1 MAASLQQN
9 PTERNAMKTQLY
21 VNLPVKDLKR
31 SVEFFTALGFTFNPK
46 FTDENA
52 TCMIIGENVS
62 AMLLVEDFFK
72 SFTKKE
78 INDPRKTP
86 EVILAVSVESR
97 ALVEDLMG
105 KAVKAGATP
114 SEAKDYGFM
123 YQHGFQDL
131 DGHLWEVFYMD
142 EAAMAAQQQS
152 QQK

>member
-1 MAASLQQN
+1 
-9 PTERNAMKTQLY
+9 MKTQLF

-52 TCMIIGENVS
+52 TCMIIGENIS
-62 AMLLVEDFFK
+62 AMLLVEEFFK

-86 EVILAVSVESR
+86 EVILAMSVENR
-97 ALVEDLMG
+97 ALVDEVIG
-105 KAVKAGATP
+105 KAVKAGAKP
-114 SEAKDYGFM
+114 SDEPKDYGFM

-142 EAAMAAQQQS
+142 EAAMVVHQN